1 MEQHQFIGCYTSSV
15 PHKETHLQHQ
25 FQMFMKE
32 VVWKEQEITKLFF
45 FFSSGNQ
52 CYIGT
57 LDAASVWELYHSA
70 MLSACLSIWVLS
82 LLFALVFFPPH
93 DNHLQTIQM

>member
-1 MEQHQFIGCYTSSV
+1 MLWEHPWGVTHCLKPMEQHQFIGCYTSSV

-45 FFSSGNQ
+45 FSPQGTNVTLVLLMLHQYGNYTTVQ
-52 CYIGT
+52 C
-57 LDAASVWELYHSA
+57 
-70 MLSACLSIWVLS
+70 
-82 LLFALVFFPPH
+82 
-93 DNHLQTIQM
+93 